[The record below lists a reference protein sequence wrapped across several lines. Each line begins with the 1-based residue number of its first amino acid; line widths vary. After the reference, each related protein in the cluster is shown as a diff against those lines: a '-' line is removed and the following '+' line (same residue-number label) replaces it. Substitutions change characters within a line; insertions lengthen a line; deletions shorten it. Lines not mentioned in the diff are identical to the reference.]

1 MNYENNEELA
11 KAKILELVKNGSAYE
26 DYSFSDE
33 EILKKVIETAK
44 EHQNEDNFEVWLMC
58 TLKESCFFGE
68 EFGYEYAWKEDISME
83 LEDCIEYY
91 ENNGKNWEKAIEQIE
106 EEYGY
111 DECNEEEFY
120 FTNAEMKLVTNYI
133 KSKI

>member
-11 KAKILELVKNGSAYE
+11 KTKILEFVRNGSMYE
-26 DYSFSDE
+26 ERGFSDE

-44 EHQNEDNFEVWLMC
+44 EHINDDNFEVWLMC
-58 TLKESCFFGE
+58 TLKESYFFDE
-68 EFGYEYAWKEDISME
+68 EYNYEYSWKDSTDME

-120 FTNAEMKLVTNYI
+120 FTNAEMKLITNYI